1 MLMKIVVGYVNTEE
15 GKAALDWAV
24 NEVKEHGG
32 HVVVVHSIRGGGS
45 ADAEREEVLTYRKEL
60 DEIEKRLTAE
70 RVPHT
75 VRRLIRGLTPAEDLV
90 RVVSE
95 ENADVIAIGLRRR
108 SRTGKLIMGSD
119 ALEILLRADCPVVG
133 VKKRETR

>member
-1 MLMKIVVGYVNTEE
+1 MKIVVGYVNTAE

-24 NEVKEHGG
+24 DEVREHGG

-45 ADAEREEVLTYRKEL
+45 AEAEQEEVLTYRREL
-60 DEIEKRLTAE
+60 DEIEKRLTDE
-70 RVPHT
+70 GISHT

-95 ENADVIAIGLRRR
+95 EDADVIAIGLRRR

-119 ALEILLRADCPVVG
+119 ALEILLQAECPVVG
-133 VKKRETR
+133 VKKRETK